1 MSDSDLMTVDE
12 VATLLSVNPVTVRRR
27 MERGDF
33 GAIYRDGR
41 KCVRIR
47 RAGYDAYI
55 AARMEQ
61 VAKSAKYVCKACGYS
76 QREKFMI
83 CPECGEDQ

>member
-1 MSDSDLMTVDE
+1 MPDDLMTAED
-12 VATLLSVNPVTVRRR
+12 VAGLLRVHPVTVRRR
-27 MERGDF
+27 MARGDF

-47 RAGYDAYI
+47 RAGYEAYI
-55 AARMEQ
+55 AARTETPAGKRDQ
-61 VAKSAKYVCKACGYS
+61 VCVACGHS
-76 QREKFMI
+76 QREIFET

>member
-1 MSDSDLMTVDE
+1 MPDDLMTAED
-12 VATLLSVNPVTVRRR
+12 VAALLRVHPVTVRRR
-27 MERGDF
+27 MARGDF

-55 AARMEQ
+55 AARTETPI
-61 VAKSAKYVCKACGYS
+61 KRGGPVCAACGYS
-76 QREKFMI
+76 QAEKFAI
-83 CPECGEDQ
+83 CPECGEEC

>member
-1 MSDSDLMTVDE
+1 MPDDLMTAED
-12 VATLLSVNPVTVRRR
+12 VAGLLRVHPVTVRRR
-27 MERGDF
+27 MARGDF

-61 VAKSAKYVCKACGYS
+61 VAKPAKYVCKACGYS
-76 QREKFMI
+76 QREKFTI
-83 CPECGEDQ
+83 CPECGEEA